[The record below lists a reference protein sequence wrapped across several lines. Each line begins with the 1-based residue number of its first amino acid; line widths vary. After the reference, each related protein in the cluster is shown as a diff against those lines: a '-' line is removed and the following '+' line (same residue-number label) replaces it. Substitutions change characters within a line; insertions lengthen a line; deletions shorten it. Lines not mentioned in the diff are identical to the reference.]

1 MATIEEAVTNRM
13 LATNAITTLI
23 GSGSAARLYPLVVP
37 QTAALPAIAYQKIS
51 SPKEQAH
58 TGSSHLAR
66 SRIQFTCEA
75 GDYAT
80 VKRLAI
86 AVKQCW
92 DSFAGIVSLST
103 TDSLNIQGCAVDNDV
118 DSASEQGAA
127 VSPVVR
133 LDVLIW
139 HYEA

>member
-1 MATIEEAVTNRM
+1 MATIEEAVVYKM
-13 LATNAITTLI
+13 LNTSAITALI
-23 GSGSAARLYPLVVP
+23 DSGSAARLYPLVVP

-58 TGSSHLAR
+58 TGSSHLCR

-75 GDYAT
+75 DDYST
-80 VKRLAI
+80 VKALAI

-92 DSFAGIVSLST
+92 DSFRGIVNLGT
-103 TDSLNIQGCAVDNDV
+103 LDSLAIDGCAVDNDV
-118 DSASEQGAA
+118 DSARERGAA

>member
-13 LATNAITTLI
+13 LATSAITTLI

-58 TGSSHLAR
+58 TGPTHLAR

-75 GDYAT
+75 DTYAA
-80 VKRLAI
+80 VKALAA

-92 DSFAGIVSLST
+92 DSFQGIVSLST
-103 TDSLNIQGCAVDNDV
+103 TDSLRIDGCAVDNDV